1 MAINDYEADA
11 TELLE
16 TYGMLEVLLYFE
28 PNSTISL
35 LQDFLM
41 KYIII
46 GGCGISSQAFVHET
60 HYFSYEGEAGTG
72 KSCLLHHF
80 THNSC
85 TLLRVFWYQ

>member
-35 LQDFLM
+35 LQRLPHEIHHHRWVRHIFAGICTRDSLLFL
-41 KYIII
+41 
-46 GGCGISSQAFVHET
+46 
-60 HYFSYEGEAGTG
+60 
-72 KSCLLHHF
+72 
-80 THNSC
+80 
-85 TLLRVFWYQ
+85 